1 MTQRPVVVLLGAGM
15 GGRGV
20 AQALA
25 PAAHLVIVD
34 VALPPA
40 QAACD
45 LAIAQGGTA
54 EPAVVNLTSLQSVQQ
69 FCAELLE
76 KHGRVDAVVHLVGG
90 WRGSATVNEDSI
102 EQFNELLPGIVT
114 TVQTT
119 TVAFREALLASPHG
133 RYVMVT
139 STSVQNPRKEY
150 AAYAAAKAAAEAWV
164 RATGDA
170 FEESPARACIVAV
183 SSLVDQAMRDANPV
197 KTFSSA
203 TDTIELGR
211 AIDSLLTDPDLMNGA
226 YVDLTIDKA

>member
-1 MTQRPVVVLLGAGM
+1 
-15 GGRGV
+15 
-20 AQALA
+20 
-25 PAAHLVIVD
+25 
-34 VALPPA
+34 
-40 QAACD
+40 

-102 EQFNELLPGIVT
+102 EQFNELLPGIVA

-133 RYVMVT
+133 RYVVVT
-139 STSVQNPRKEY
+139 STSVQHPRQQY

-164 RATGDA
+164 RATGDG

-226 YVDLTIDKA
+226 YVDLTIDKS